1 MSHGKNRV
9 HDSAY
14 THVTGKS
21 IFIDDRIASTNE
33 VFVGVITSKCA
44 KGRVKHISFEKI
56 LKNKDVYAG
65 YTAKDFVTTSW
76 GTIVHDQPLLA
87 VNIEHFDEP
96 IALIACKNRDV
107 FEDFKSQVEVE
118 IEEFD
123 AILNLDE
130 AISKKEIHYR
140 ATAFTKGDT
149 VDAFKNAT
157 HTLEGDFYSGGQE
170 HFYLESQASIAY
182 PTEDGGIEVHS
193 SSQHSTETQ
202 HVVAHAL
209 GLPMHLVSC
218 MVKRMGGGFGGKES
232 QPAAFASY
240 AALVAKK
247 LNRPA
252 RIILTK
258 DEDMKMTGKRH
269 PVKTFYKVAF
279 EDDGKITVLE
289 ADIFSDAGAY
299 MDVSPSILE
308 RVMFHID
315 GAYNLENAFIKGSA
329 CKTNY
334 PSNTAFRGFG
344 GPQGTFV
351 IETLIEDIALYLN
364 MDALEVRKRNIYKGE
379 KCTTPYN
386 QKVLNNTLP
395 ELFEKLEKSSE
406 YFDRRKEIDTFNSEN
421 NGKTK
426 GLSLSAVKF
435 GIAFTARHL
444 NQGNAL
450 INIHLD
456 GSIQASTGATEM
468 GQGVNTKIAQIIAEV
483 FDVPATQIKMMETS
497 TQRNANTSP
506 TAASSGS
513 DINGGAALKAA
524 LELRKRLQIVAWQ
537 KLNKNDSDSIEEYT
551 LNLDAPFG
559 RLEFI
564 DGMICDTQTNIKI
577 SLVDVISAAYMN
589 RISLSEYAH
598 FKTDNLGFNKS
609 TGKGKAFNYF
619 TNGVAC
625 SEVSIDDF
633 TGELKVLRTDILMDL
648 GRMINPGIDEG
659 QVAGAFVQSQG
670 WVSLENLY
678 YSPKG
683 ELLTHS
689 PTTYKIPTI
698 QDTPRVFNIDFI
710 ENDSTTMNVR
720 RSKAVGE
727 PPFLLGIS
735 VFTAVKDALRYR
747 AKNKKQI
754 LFNSPATNEN
764 ILMKF
769 EEFKV

>member
-1 MSHGKNRV
+1 MKHGDNII
-9 HDSAY
+9 HDSAN

-21 IFIDDRIASTNE
+21 VFIDDRIASTNE
-33 VFVGVITSKCA
+33 VFVGIITSKCA
-44 KGRVKHISFEKI
+44 KGVVKKISFTKI
-56 LKNKDVYAG
+56 LQHKDIYAG
-65 YTAKDFVTTSW
+65 FTAEDFVDNSW

-96 IALIACKNRDV
+96 IAIIASKNREV
-107 FEDFKSQVEVE
+107 FEKYKNEVEVE
-118 IEEFD
+118 IDELE
-123 AILNLDE
+123 AILDIDE
-130 AISKKEIHYR
+130 AINKKQIHYS
-140 ATAFTKGDT
+140 ATPFTKGDIKT
-149 VDAFKNAT
+149 AFKDSK

-202 HVVAHAL
+202 HVVSHAL
-209 GLPMHLVSC
+209 GVPMHMVSC

-247 LNRPA
+247 LNKPA

-279 EDDGKITVLE
+279 NDDGKITALE

-351 IETLIEDIALYLN
+351 IETLIEDIANYLN
-364 MDALEVRKRNIYKGE
+364 MDALEVRKQNIYRGDDS
-379 KCTTPYN
+379 TTPYG
-386 QKVLNNTLP
+386 QKVINNTLP
-395 ELFEKLEKSSE
+395 ELFSKLEKSSE
-406 YFDRRKEIDTFNSEN
+406 YFKRREKIDSFNALN

-456 GSIQASTGATEM
+456 GTIQASTGATEM
-468 GQGVNTKIAQIIAEV
+468 GQGVNTKITQIIAEV
-483 FDVPATQIKMMETS
+483 FDINSTKVKMMETS

-513 DINGGAALKAA
+513 DINGAAALKAA
-524 LELRKRLQIVAWQ
+524 LELKTRLQKVAWQ
-537 KLNKNDSDSIEEYT
+537 KLYVKNENSIEEYS
-551 LNLDAPFG
+551 LDLDAPFE
-559 RLEFI
+559 RLQFKDE
-564 DGMICDTQTNIKI
+564 MIVDMQNNKEI
-577 SLVDVISAAYMN
+577 SLVETISAAYLH

-598 FKTDNLGFNKS
+598 FKTENLGFDKGS
-609 TGKGKAFNYF
+609 GKGKAFNYF
-619 TNGVAC
+619 TNGVAL
-625 SEVSIDDF
+625 SEVVIDDF
-633 TGELKVLRTDILMDL
+633 TGELKVLQTDILIDL
-648 GRMINPGIDEG
+648 GRMINPGIDQG
-659 QVAGAFVQSQG
+659 QVAGAFVQAQG
-670 WVSLENLY
+670 WVTMEKLC
-678 YSPKG
+678 YSAKG

-689 PTTYKIPTI
+689 PTTYKIPSI
-698 QDTPRVFNIDFI
+698 QDMPRNFTIDFI
-710 ENDSTTMNVR
+710 ENDTTTMNVR
-720 RSKAVGE
+720 KSKAVGE

-735 VFTAVKDALRYR
+735 VFTALKDALRYR
-747 AKNKKQI
+747 AKNTKQI
-754 LFNSPATNEN
+754 TLNSPATNEA
-764 ILMKF
+764 ILMKL
-769 EEFKV
+769 EEIKS